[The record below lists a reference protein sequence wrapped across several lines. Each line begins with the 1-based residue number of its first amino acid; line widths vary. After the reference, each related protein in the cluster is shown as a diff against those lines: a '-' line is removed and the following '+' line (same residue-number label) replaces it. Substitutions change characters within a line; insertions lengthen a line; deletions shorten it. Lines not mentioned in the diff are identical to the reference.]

1 MSVLFLYII
10 DIGNVWIYHSSNSY
24 DLITAT
30 MTKCHDAFRFLNV
43 INIIIQPVDLFAWI
57 AVKLYKYC
65 VVILQYLVLTQHPLQ
80 GCPRANGWVKKKPKN
95 LNTTLFVVALIR
107 NLVQWIFNKNIMN
120 EQLQRCHSVIKQ
132 LSDQRCCYVWWFWGT
147 SFNSSAFLLLR

>member
-1 MSVLFLYII
+1 MDLPFTWWY
-10 DIGNVWIYHSSNSY
+10 SNSY

-30 MTKCHDAFRFLNV
+30 MKKRHDAFRFLNV
-43 INIIIQPVDLFAWI
+43 INIIIQPVDLFAWN

-80 GCPRANGWVKKKPKN
+80 WCPRANGWVKKPN

-107 NLVQWIFNKNIMN
+107 NLVQWIFNENIMN
-120 EQLQRCHSVIKQ
+120 EQLQRCHFVIKQ

-147 SFNSSAFLLLR
+147 SVQLQCFSAPTLSTHCWT